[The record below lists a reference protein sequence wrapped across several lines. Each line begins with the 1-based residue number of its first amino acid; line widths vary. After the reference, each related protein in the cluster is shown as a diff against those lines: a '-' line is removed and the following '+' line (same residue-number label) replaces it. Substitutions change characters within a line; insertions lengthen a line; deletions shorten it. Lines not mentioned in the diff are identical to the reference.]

1 MPRKGHKS
9 TGGIGDLYDE
19 PKERT
24 TLILTQ
30 TAKNFLDERA
40 DALGISRS
48 ELVERFARGLVGL
61 PNQETAAKK
70 LRRSKQALKSG

>member
-9 TGGIGDLYDE
+9 TGGVGDIYDE

-30 TAKNFLDERA
+30 TARTFLDERA

-61 PNQETAAKK
+61 PSQEFAAKK
-70 LRRSKQALKSG
+70 LKRSRRSPKPG